1 MAKTVRFHQMGGPEV
16 LIEEATSREPGKGE
30 AKLLV
35 QAIGLNRAESMFMH
49 GYYLEPTQ
57 LPASLGYEAA
67 GVVVGV
73 GAVTQRRWRGRVSQ
87 TEVSSVF
94 TSSGSSA

>member
-1 MAKTVRFHQMGGPEV
+1 MAKTVRFHQIGGPEV

-49 GYYLEPTQ
+49 GYYLEPTPPST
-57 LPASLGYEAA
+57 LERFIPST
-67 GVVVGV
+67 V
-73 GAVTQRRWRGRVSQ
+73 RRN
-87 TEVSSVF
+87 
-94 TSSGSSA
+94 